1 MKNLKRFKKNYERH
15 LKGRKIPLRF
25 RIMYAGMWAASA
37 FTMANCIVEYPGAGT
52 ATLKLN
58 NAIQFA
64 ACAFVLAFA
73 LSFFRE
79 AKAFICAVASTAM
92 QAVSDMRSRPE
103 EEKA

>member
-25 RIMYAGMWAASA
+25 RLMNAGMWAASA
-37 FTMANCIVEYPGAGT
+37 FTMADYIVEYPGGS

-64 ACAFVLAFA
+64 ACAFVFAFA

-79 AKAFICAVASTAM
+79 AKAFVRAVISTAM
-92 QAVSDMRSRPE
+92 QTVSDIRSRPE

>member
-1 MKNLKRFKKNYERH
+1 MENLKRFKKNYERH

-25 RIMYAGMWAASA
+25 RIMHAGMWAVSA
-37 FTMANCIVEYPGAGT
+37 FTMANYIVEYPGAGT
-52 ATLKLN
+52 DALKLN

-64 ACAFVLAFA
+64 ACAFVFAFS

-79 AKAFICAVASTAM
+79 AKAFICAVVSTAM